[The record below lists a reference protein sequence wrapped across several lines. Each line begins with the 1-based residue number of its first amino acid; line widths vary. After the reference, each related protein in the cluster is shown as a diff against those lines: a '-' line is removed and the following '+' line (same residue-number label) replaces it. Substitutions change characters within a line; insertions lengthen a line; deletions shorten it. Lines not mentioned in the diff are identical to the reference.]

1 MRLWVAMPSLAGV
14 RFLAVA
20 SPVSCI
26 QSESLAGL
34 WLLSQSC
41 RSWIL
46 HRSMLQ
52 RQVRKSCIFAMPHAP
67 EPSPQKRWLLHCSIN
82 LSLSLF
88 LSPCLSLSTHSVKFS
103 SRPQLALCQTR
114 TRQAASPSGAL
125 TDFTRAV
132 SQRLTNHFCIFVK
145 ILERR

>member
-14 RFLAVA
+14 LFLAVA

-26 QSESLAGL
+26 QSESLADL

-82 LSLSLF
+82 LSLSL
-88 LSPCLSLSTHSVKFS
+88 SLSFS
-103 SRPQLALCQTR
+103 LSFSFHTFSQILIATA
-114 TRQAASPSGAL
+114 TGAL
-125 TDFTRAV
+125 SNAHPASGKSFWGAHRFYTRRFPALNKPFLHIC
-132 SQRLTNHFCIFVK
+132 QNT
-145 ILERR
+145 